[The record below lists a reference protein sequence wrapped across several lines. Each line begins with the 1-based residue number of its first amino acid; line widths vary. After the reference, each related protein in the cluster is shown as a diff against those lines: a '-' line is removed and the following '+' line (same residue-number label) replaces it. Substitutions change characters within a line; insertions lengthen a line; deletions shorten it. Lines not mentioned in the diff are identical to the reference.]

1 ARAGFVRAVPPGDGP
16 RHPAG
21 RRRAVAA
28 PRHPGRRVRRPA
40 DTHAVPPGQHRLH
53 AGHGILPAGPVGRV
67 RGAVRLGRR
76 RPGPRGV
83 PAPPE
88 GRVSDVVHAEWTKL
102 RTLPGPGWLL
112 LAAAALTAAV
122 SAIAANAVTC
132 PAGSC
137 QIDPAKVSLTGIDL
151 GQAIVAIVAVTVISG
166 EYSTGMIRLTL
177 TPTPSRWRVLT
188 AKGAVVG
195 AATLVTGAVAVL
207 ASVLAGGLL
216 LARHDLTA
224 AHGYEALS
232 LGSGTVL
239 RAAAGSVLYLALIA
253 LLSLGVAAAVRD
265 SAVAI
270 GVVLAL
276 LFLVPILSSVITNP
290 GLHRH
295 LEQ

>member
-1 ARAGFVRAVPPGDGP
+1 
-16 RHPAG
+16 
-21 RRRAVAA
+21 
-28 PRHPGRRVRRPA
+28 
-40 DTHAVPPGQHRLH
+40 
-53 AGHGILPAGPVGRV
+53 
-67 RGAVRLGRR
+67 
-76 RPGPRGV
+76 
-83 PAPPE
+83 
-88 GRVSDVVHAEWTKL
+88 VSDVVHAEWTKL

-122 SAIAANAVTC
+122 GAIAANAVTC

-137 QIDPAKVSLTGIDL
+137 QIDPAKVSLTGIYL
-151 GQAIVAIVAVTVISG
+151 GQAIVAVVAVTVLSG

-177 TPTPSRWRVLT
+177 TATPRRWRVLA
-188 AKGAVVG
+188 AKAAVVG
-195 AATLVTGAVAVL
+195 AATLAAGAVAVL

-216 LARHDLTA
+216 LARHGLTP

-232 LGSGTVL
+232 LANGTVL

-276 LFLVPILSSVITNP
+276 LFLFPIISSVITSP

-295 LEQ
+295 LEQLSPMTAGLYIQATTNLRSLPLTPWQGLGVLAAWAAGAMLAGGLLLRFRDA

>member
-1 ARAGFVRAVPPGDGP
+1 
-16 RHPAG
+16 
-21 RRRAVAA
+21 
-28 PRHPGRRVRRPA
+28 
-40 DTHAVPPGQHRLH
+40 
-53 AGHGILPAGPVGRV
+53 
-67 RGAVRLGRR
+67 
-76 RPGPRGV
+76 
-83 PAPPE
+83 
-88 GRVSDVVHAEWTKL
+88 VSDVMHAEWTKL

-122 SAIAANAVTC
+122 GAIAANAVTC

-137 QIDPAKVSLTGIDL
+137 QIDPAKVSLTGIYL
-151 GQAIVAIVAVTVISG
+151 GQAIVAIVAVTVLSG

-177 TPTPSRWRVLT
+177 TATPRRWRVLA
-188 AKGAVVG
+188 AKAAVVG
-195 AATLVTGAVAVL
+195 AATLAAGAVAVL

-216 LARHDLTA
+216 LARHGLTP

-232 LGSGTVL
+232 LANGTVL

-276 LFLVPILSSVITNP
+276 LFLFPIISSVITSP

-295 LEQ
+295 LEQISPMTAGLYIQATTNLRSLPLTPWQGLGVLAAWAAGAMLAGALLLRFRDA